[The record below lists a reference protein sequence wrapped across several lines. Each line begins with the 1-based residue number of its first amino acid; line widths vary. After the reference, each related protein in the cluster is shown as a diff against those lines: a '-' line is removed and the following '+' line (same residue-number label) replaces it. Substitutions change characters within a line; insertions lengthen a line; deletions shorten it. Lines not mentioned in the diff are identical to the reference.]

1 MENNMNYKN
10 YSKEGNISYTF
21 GAFPTYELLSQKP
34 DIVEEIII
42 HEKLEM
48 SDDIDKIFSMA
59 KANNITITKNGK
71 LIEKLSKK
79 GNVFVMG
86 IFKKYIT
93 PLTKNSNH
101 VLLNNPSDMGN
112 LGTIIRAMLGF
123 GYENLALITPCIDHF
138 DPRVIRA
145 SMGAIFSINIET
157 FSSFEEYQSKYNNYP
172 YPFMLKATTTLQNLT
187 SKEYPHTLVF
197 GNEATGLP
205 DAFLNIGTPLIIR
218 QSEKIDSFNLSMSVT
233 IACYEF
239 SK

>member
-1 MENNMNYKN
+1 MSYKSYN
-10 YSKEGNISYTF
+10 KNDNISYTF
-21 GAFPTYELLSQKP
+21 GAFPTYELLDKK
-34 DIVEEIII
+34 IENVIEIIV
-42 HEKLEM
+42 HEKLEK
-48 SDDIDKIFSMA
+48 SDDIDKILSMA
-59 KANNITITKNGK
+59 KSNKIRVTTNGK

-86 IFKKYIT
+86 VFKKYESSF
-93 PLTKNSNH
+93 TKNANH

-112 LGTIIRAMLGF
+112 LGTIIRGMLGF

-145 SMGAIFSINIET
+145 SMGAIFSMNIET
-157 FSSFEEYQSKYNNYP
+157 FSSFDEYQKKYQNYP
-172 YPFMLKATTTLQNLT
+172 YPFMLKATQTLQNL
-187 SKEYPHTLVF
+187 SAKKSPHTLIF

-205 DAFLNIGTPLIIR
+205 DKFLDVGTPLIIR
-218 QSEKIDSFNLSMSVT
+218 QSDKIDSFNLSMSVT

>member
-1 MENNMNYKN
+1 MNYKN
-10 YSKEGNISYTF
+10 YDKEGNISYTF
-21 GAFPTYELLSQKP
+21 GAFPTYELLSKK
-34 DIVEEIII
+34 IENVEQIII
-42 HEKLEM
+42 HEKLVI
-48 SDDIDKIFSMA
+48 SDDINKILTLA
-59 KANNITITKNGK
+59 KEKNIPIITNGK

-79 GNVFVMG
+79 GNVFIMG
-86 IFKKYIT
+86 VFKKYSDT
-93 PLTKNSNH
+93 LDKNKNH

-112 LGTIIRAMLGF
+112 LGTIIRGMLGF

-157 FSSFEEYQSKYNNYP
+157 FSSFEEYQKKYQNYP
-172 YPFMLKATTTLQNLT
+172 YPFMLKATKTLQNLS
-187 SKEYPHTLVF
+187 SKKSPHTLIF

-205 DAFLNIGTPLIIR
+205 DKFLNIGTPLIIK
-218 QSEKIDSFNLSMSVT
+218 QSDKIDSFNLSMSVT